1 VTTVLA
7 RGVSFRYGADVAL
20 HPLGIDLEAGDR
32 LAVLGGN
39 GAGKTTLLR
48 MLATAARPSSGTL
61 HLLGLEAVRDRTRL
75 RARIGYCGHQPGLYG
90 ALSAL
95 ENLRFYCILYGL
107 PRSRA
112 AEALELVGLA
122 GTDRPASELSRGMQQ
137 RLAIARS
144 VLHDPELWVLDEP
157 DASLD
162 NEGRLLLSRLAG
174 GRTLVLA
181 THDREL
187 AAELCDRT
195 LTLRDGRVVQPP
207 KRLERVI

>member
-1 VTTVLA
+1 VSAVLA
-7 RGVSFRYGADVAL
+7 HGVSFRYGADVAL
-20 HPLGIDLEAGDR
+20 HPLDIDLEAGGR

-48 MLATAARPSSGTL
+48 MLATAARPSSGIL
-61 HLLGLEAVRDRTRL
+61 HLLGLDAVRDRARL
-75 RARIGYCGHQPGLYG
+75 RSRIGYCGHQPGLYG
-90 ALSAL
+90 ALSPL
-95 ENLRFYCILYGL
+95 ENLRFYCVLFGL
-107 PRSRA
+107 ARSRA

-122 GTDRPASELSRGMQQ
+122 GIDRPASELSRGMQQ
-137 RLAIARS
+137 RLAIART

-162 NEGRLLLSRLAG
+162 DEGRRLLGRLAE

-187 AAELCDRT
+187 GAQLCQRT
-195 LTLRDGRVVQPP
+195 LTLRDGRVEQPP

>member
-1 VTTVLA
+1 VTAVLA
-7 RGVSFRYGADVAL
+7 RGVSLRYGAEVAL
-20 HPLGIDLEAGDR
+20 HPLDIELAAGER

-48 MLATAARPSSGTL
+48 MLATAARPSAGTL
-61 HLLGLEAVRDRTRL
+61 ELLGLDAVRDRARL

-95 ENLRFYCILYGL
+95 ENLRFYCVLYGL
-107 PRSRA
+107 SRSRA
-112 AEALELVGLA
+112 VEALELVGLA
-122 GTDRPASELSRGMQQ
+122 RTDRPAAELSRGMQQ
-137 RLAIARS
+137 RLAVARS

-162 NEGRLLLSRLAG
+162 DEGRLLLSGLAA
-174 GRTLVLA
+174 GRTVVLA

-187 AAELCDRT
+187 AEELCDRT
-195 LTLRDGRVVQPP
+195 LTLREGRVEQPA
-207 KRLERVI
+207 KRLEQVI